1 MFSRIKVAL
10 IAGAASLA
18 AAAPASAGVIF
29 YDSFESPDVASW
41 AVFQTGV
48 GDNPSTWDRVD
59 GAGIEIQ
66 DESIGITD
74 AYDGEQYVELD
85 SDTSRGG
92 IPDGT
97 NSAMAVNVP
106 MVAGQQY
113 EISFAYKP
121 RTNNGSNDNGIK
133 LWALTYDG
141 VNFSNEVQLLA
152 VSERTSTLS
161 DWFVYSV
168 IYTAQTGIDA
178 IGFSAFG
185 RENSL
190 GGFLD
195 AVQVSEVPLPAAL
208 PLFGFGVA
216 GIAALRR
223 RKRQAA

>member
-1 MFSRIKVAL
+1 MFSRLKVAL
-10 IAGAASLA
+10 IAGGASLVV
-18 AAAPASAGVIF
+18 AAPASAGVIF
-29 YDSFESPDVASW
+29 YDSFESPNVASW
-41 AVFQTGV
+41 SVFQAGV
-48 GDNPSTWDRVD
+48 GDNPDTWSRVD

-92 IPDGT
+92 VADGT

-106 MVAGQQY
+106 FVAGQQY

-121 RTNNGSNDNGIK
+121 RTNNDGDDNGIK

-141 VNFSNEVQLLA
+141 VNFSNEVMLTS

-161 DWFVYSV
+161 DWAIYS
-168 IYTAQTGIDA
+168 ILYTAQANIDA
-178 IGFSAFG
+178 IGFNAFG

-190 GGFLD
+190 GGFID

-208 PLFGFGVA
+208 PLFGFGLA

-223 RKRQAA
+223 KRKTA